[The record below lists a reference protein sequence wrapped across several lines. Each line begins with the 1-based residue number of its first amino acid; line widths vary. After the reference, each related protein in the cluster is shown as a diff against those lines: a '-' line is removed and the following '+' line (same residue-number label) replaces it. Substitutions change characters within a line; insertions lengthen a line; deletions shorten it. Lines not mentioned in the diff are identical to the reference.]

1 MKLLVAAMAAS
12 AWVPCIAPAQPVYV
26 VPEGVESRWA
36 SPENPGG
43 EKGRA
48 GEANAGRKG
57 RASLPLK
64 AGASLTLA
72 EVRGASGM
80 VRRIWATIND
90 RSPRM
95 LRGLRL
101 DMFWDGAAKP
111 AVSAPFGDFFGF
123 GIGQTTTFHSVF
135 FSSPE
140 GRSFNCYIPMPF
152 RTGMKIVV
160 TNESGADLRSLFYDV
175 DYTVGDRHPDGAL
188 YFHAH
193 YRREA
198 PTTLQRDYE
207 ILPKVAGKGRFL
219 GANLGVLA
227 NQKDYLNTWWG
238 EGEVKVYLDG
248 DTRLP
253 TLSGTG
259 TEDYIGTGWGQG
271 QYATLYQGCHF
282 ADPKTMRYCFY
293 RYHLPDPVY
302 FHKDIRVTIQQIGY
316 AGAKQLDA
324 LFATGAPIYNAGAGL
339 VQKEKS
345 GGLFERQD
353 DWSSC
358 AYFYLE
364 RTANDLPAIDAAELR
379 MRGLQ

>member
-1 MKLLVAAMAAS
+1 MKFRFVVIAAAAFL
-12 AWVPCIAPAQPVYV
+12 PRFAPAQPVYV
-26 VPEGVESRWA
+26 LPEGVETRWA

-43 EKGRA
+43 ERGKA

-57 RASLPLK
+57 RPSLPLK
-64 AGASLTLA
+64 AGESLTLA
-72 EVRGASGM
+72 EARGSSGM

-95 LRGLRL
+95 LRGLRIE
-101 DMFWDGAAKP
+101 MFWDGASKP
-111 AVSAPFGDFFGF
+111 AVSAPFGDFFGL
-123 GIGQTTTFHSVF
+123 GLGQMTTFHSAF

-160 TNESGADLRSLFYDV
+160 RNESGADLRSLYYDV
-175 DYTVGDRHPDGAL
+175 DYTLGDRHPEGAL

-198 PTTLQRDYE
+198 PTAFQRDYE
-207 ILPKVAGKGRFL
+207 ILPKIAGKGRFL
-219 GANLGVLA
+219 GANIGVLA
-227 NQKDYLNTWWG
+227 NQKDYATTWWG

-248 DTRLP
+248 DGRLP

-271 QYATLYQGCHF
+271 QYATTYQGCHF
-282 ADPKTMRYCFY
+282 ADRKTMRFCFY
-293 RYHLPDPVY
+293 RYHVPDPVY
-302 FHKDIRVTIQQIGY
+302 FRKDIRVTIQQIGH
-316 AGAKQLDA
+316 AGEKAVDA
-324 LFATGAPIYNAGAGL
+324 LFATGAKIYKAGPGL
-339 VQKEKS
+339 VEKDKS
-345 GGLFERQD
+345 SGLFERRD

-358 AYFYLE
+358 AYLYLD
-364 RTANDLPAIDAAELR
+364 RPDNDLPAIEAAELR
-379 MRGLQ
+379 FRGLN